1 MGYNRCKCGRLFLSV
16 NGEIACPIC
25 EKIVAPVTKKPIIVK
40 SENRSWTDLIAPKT
54 FGQFV
59 GQKVIKSELDT
70 MLKAA
75 SMTHISVQHVLFSG
89 NFGLGKTT
97 LAKIFANMIGDSAY
111 VTAANITSEREFPKN
126 KVIVVDEIHTI
137 ANEEWLLTIM
147 DKGEQTILG
156 CTTTAGSLS
165 GPLRS
170 RFVSLVLQ
178 PYSVEELQVM
188 IKGAMR
194 NLKYTCPEFV
204 SYEVAY
210 RSKTVARTALLLFK
224 RIYDRAI
231 LSNKEITKESLSQWF
246 VGMDI
251 DNDGLDNADRAY
263 VGCLSDKPIGLQNLT
278 AMTGMDRVTIEE
290 SIEPFLLTHGFVK
303 RTARGRVLGDKKVAE
318 IWQ

>member
-1 MGYNRCKCGRLFLSV
+1 M
-16 NGEIACPIC
+16 NGETLCPVC
-25 EKIVAPVTKKPIIVK
+25 RMQVVEPVKVTKKIEETK
-40 SENRSWTDLIAPKT
+40 RSWTDLVAPKS
-54 FGQFV
+54 FEQFIGQET
-59 GQKVIKSELDT
+59 IKSELDT
-70 MLKAA
+70 MLRAA
-75 SMTHISVQHVLFSG
+75 KLTRIPVQHTLFSG

-97 LAKIFANMIGDSAY
+97 LAKIFANMIGESAY
-111 VTAANITSEREFPKN
+111 VTAQNVSGVNDFPPSR
-126 KVIVVDEIHTI
+126 VVVVDEIHTI

-178 PYSVEELQVM
+178 PYSVPELQKM
-188 IKGAMR
+188 IEGAAK
-194 NLKYTCPEFV
+194 NLEYTCSDFT
-204 SYEVAY
+204 SYEVAR

-231 LSNKEITKESLSQWF
+231 LNRKAINKDMLVKWF
-246 VGMDI
+246 DDMRI
-251 DNDGLDNADRAY
+251 DPDGLDNADRAY
-263 VGCLSDKPIGLQNLT
+263 ISCLSDRPIGLQNLT

-303 RTARGRVLGDKKVAE
+303 RTPRGRVKGDKVPVGV
-318 IWQ
+318 WG